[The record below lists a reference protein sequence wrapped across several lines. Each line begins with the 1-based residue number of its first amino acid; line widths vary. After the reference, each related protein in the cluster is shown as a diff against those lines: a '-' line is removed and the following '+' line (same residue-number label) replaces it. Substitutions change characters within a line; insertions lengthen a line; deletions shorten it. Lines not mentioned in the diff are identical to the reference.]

1 VDAPVA
7 PPMRHS
13 ADDILAAGRRLR
25 DRRRAGWLT
34 AAAAVLITAT
44 IVVPGVRQHEG
55 SVPVAPGVSR
65 APAVVPGT
73 GHA

>member
-1 VDAPVA
+1 MDGPVA

-13 ADDILAAGRRLR
+13 ADDIVAAGRRLR

-34 AAAAVLITAT
+34 AAVAALITAT
-44 IVVPGVRQHEG
+44 IAVPGARQHEG

-65 APAVVPGT
+65 APAPVSGT

>member
-25 DRRRAGWLT
+25 DRRRAGWVTAT
-34 AAAAVLITAT
+34 AAALITVT
-44 IVVPGVRQHEG
+44 IAVPGARQHED

-65 APAVVPGT
+65 APAAAPGT